1 MTERNIF
8 LHRLINLSSL
18 ETHFSSIK
26 LKQLLTEI
34 IKIVTKIE
42 YVIAQENYFSW
53 ILIKLSWQDLLT
65 MQYIWQ
71 RRTIFHLQDLFF
83 LGTIIY
89 WLNRYRKIGTVFLF
103 SSYKLS
109 TFLTFMYFQFLV
121 LKQSKISLHSSYSLS

>member
-65 MQYIWQ
+65 KQYIWQ

-89 WLNRYRKIGTVFLF
+89 WLNRYHKIGTVFLF

-109 TFLTFMYFQFLV
+109 TFLTFMYFQLLV
-121 LKQSKISLHSSYSLS
+121 LKQSKISLNSSHSLS